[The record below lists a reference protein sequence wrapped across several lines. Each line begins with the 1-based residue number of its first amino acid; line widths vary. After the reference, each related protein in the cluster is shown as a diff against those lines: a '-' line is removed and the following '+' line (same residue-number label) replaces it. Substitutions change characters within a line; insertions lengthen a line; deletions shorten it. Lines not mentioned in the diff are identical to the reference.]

1 MSDTPKRFDE
11 WEEVDCN
18 QCERYWLNQC
28 DGVTPRKTH
37 EKGSKMPCSSFLA
50 TRKVVIPL
58 KLKEQEKAIT
68 RLRVCVSLLSVAI
81 LLLAVS
87 QIIGG

>member
-1 MSDTPKRFDE
+1 MSDTPKRFEE

-58 KLKEQEKAIT
+58 QIKRLQNEIKWLKIGIVSIAIIDLIFT
-68 RLRVCVSLLSVAI
+68 
-81 LLLAVS
+81 LLL
-87 QIIGG
+87 IFGG